1 MGAPRFIPISG
12 RGGTMS
18 GTPISAYTPDPRY
31 MAVDLQ
37 SGPDGA
43 VYTIDWHDQQY
54 CHTPIEEKWDRTNGR
69 IYRVSWAAT
78 YQAVKVDLNTQSD
91 VELARLQTHE
101 DVWHRRHARRLLMQ
115 RATSGGVNAEAIAV
129 LTELAASKTPTPAL
143 RGLWALSQ
151 CEALNPALLTAAAH
165 PGDVVRAWAVQ
176 LATPRGSAAQLAAPV
191 LLQLAQADP
200 SAMVRLAPASALPER
215 PAAQRWD
222 IGAALARHGEDAGD
236 RFLSKVLWFGLS
248 SVTAGDWSR
257 TLALAAST
265 PLPELADSI
274 RWYAA
279 LSQEGRDRLPE

>member
-1 MGAPRFIPISG
+1 M
-12 RGGTMS
+12 
-18 GTPISAYTPDPRY
+18 
-31 MAVDLQ
+31 
-37 SGPDGA
+37 
-43 VYTIDWHDQQY
+43 
-54 CHTPIEEKWDRTNGR
+54 
-69 IYRVSWAAT
+69 
-78 YQAVKVDLNTQSD
+78 KVDLNTQSD

-176 LATPRGSAAQLAAPV
+176 LATPRGSAAKLAASV